1 MILEIKETSE
11 ERCQQ
16 PLCRAD
22 HRGRGRKASGRPPL
36 PPTAELDQAVEEG
49 PGTPVLLPP
58 TRRPTSGE
66 EHTRPSSFSHSRLAP
81 GLRGPGG
88 VGLCPEGCPQRSHPG
103 LWGGEERGR
112 GGGEALG
119 LSRKGEHQ
127 LVCHLPTGPGDTPIE
142 PWVAQ
147 VC

>member
-66 EHTRPSSFSHSRLAP
+66 EHTRPSSFSAQPIGPRAA
-81 GLRGPGG
+81 GARRGGAVPRRVPPAQPSWPMGRGG
-88 VGLCPEGCPQRSHPG
+88 ARA
-103 LWGGEERGR
+103 RGR
-112 GGGEALG
+112 GGTGSVQKGRTPAC
-119 LSRKGEHQ
+119 LSPSYR
-127 LVCHLPTGPGDTPIE
+127 PR
-142 PWVAQ
+142 
-147 VC
+147 